1 MNCNEAYLQN
11 CDTLTFLWALTVA
24 MYAIGGM
31 VGGFSAGL
39 LANKYGRFVHVI
51 HSLKKK
57 LLLFCSKVVLLMLL
71 LLFFWCCFLGG
82 GRVIGIHLSVCC
94 TYYSYSYKSIY

>member
-57 LLLFCSKVVLLMLL
+57 LLLFCSKVVLLLL
-71 LLFFWCCFLGG
+71 LLFCCCCFWGEGG
-82 GRVIGIHLSVCC
+82 L
-94 TYYSYSYKSIY
+94 